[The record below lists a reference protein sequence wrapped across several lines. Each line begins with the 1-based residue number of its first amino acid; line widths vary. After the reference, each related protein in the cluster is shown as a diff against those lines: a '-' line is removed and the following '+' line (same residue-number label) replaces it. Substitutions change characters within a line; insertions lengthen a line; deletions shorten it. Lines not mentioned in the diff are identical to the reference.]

1 MAVAPAIAHETR
13 ANTPE
18 KSHAD
23 GCLDILGIIAPAS
36 PRRALDA
43 RWPGNIFALTEN
55 VTLLQGNRHNPE
67 IAMMPVIRISDATFA
82 RLQTHARPL
91 EDTAEDVVRLA
102 LDALDKSKGV
112 KPAAPKPKKTRRR
125 GNKTPQRDF
134 RLPLMKVLLELGG
147 SAEVKDIRDKMLPA
161 MKARLTED
169 DFEAVSTG
177 EERWW
182 NATCWERSDL
192 VKEGLFRDD
201 SPRGVW
207 ELSDAGRAFVVQQVN
222 K

>member
-1 MAVAPAIAHETR
+1 
-13 ANTPE
+13 
-18 KSHAD
+18 
-23 GCLDILGIIAPAS
+23 
-36 PRRALDA
+36 
-43 RWPGNIFALTEN
+43 
-55 VTLLQGNRHNPE
+55 
-67 IAMMPVIRISDATFA
+67 MMPVIRISDATFA

>member
-1 MAVAPAIAHETR
+1 
-13 ANTPE
+13 
-18 KSHAD
+18 
-23 GCLDILGIIAPAS
+23 
-36 PRRALDA
+36 
-43 RWPGNIFALTEN
+43 
-55 VTLLQGNRHNPE
+55 
-67 IAMMPVIRISDATFA
+67 MMPVIRISDATFA

-91 EDTAEDVVRLA
+91 EDTAEDVVCLA

-112 KPAAPKPKKTRRR
+112 KPAPAKPKKTRRR

-147 SAEVKDIRDKMLPA
+147 SAEVKNIREKMLPA
-161 MKARLTED
+161 MKSRLSED

-207 ELSDAGRAFVVQQVN
+207 ELSDEGIKQLRAT
-222 K
+222 